1 MFTKEINYRTD
12 FYFILHFSFYI
23 AEKVVLLFVSNLY
36 QSICFVLILNIF
48 VLFFNI
54 LILYQINTKI
64 RMNRLGHVKFV
75 KFN

>member
-1 MFTKEINYRTD
+1 MFTEEINYRTD

-23 AEKVVLLFVSNLY
+23 VEKVVLLFVSNLY